1 MVAPERR
8 AAICRACREEFARLQ
23 QAFPLREPVKL
34 KWTRWGT
41 SGRSNFET
49 RHILLNSR
57 LTFLAEDGVDILRHE
72 YVHFLAHERWGT
84 EQHDK
89 RWGALA
95 RKAGVPEEEI
105 RWLYRFR
112 RARSTPAEER
122 SLQELLRLER
132 AYERLSRLRDAV
144 DDDSD

>member
-8 AAICRACREEFARLQ
+8 AAIRKACRQEFALLQ
-23 QAFPLREPVKL
+23 QALPLREPVKL
-34 KWTRWGT
+34 AWTRWGT

-72 YVHFLAHERWGT
+72 YVHFLAYDRWGT
-84 EQHDK
+84 HEHDK

-105 RWLYRFR
+105 KWLYRFR
-112 RARSTPAEER
+112 RARPTPSEER
-122 SLQELLRLER
+122 SLQEILRLGR
-132 AYERLSRLRDAV
+132 AHERLSRLRDAL
-144 DDDSD
+144 DDNN